1 MWCKIK
7 KVVTLSLFF
16 IVVIIGILYISNK
29 ATYTSLKKE
38 VMDEISLTNLVKVS
52 FRRYSDDK
60 GTIIKDERRI
70 EQMLA
75 ELSDIEL
82 KKVRNISADREYE
95 VRIYLKDKNLGFE
108 VTEDL
113 NYMVIFKESGHQL
126 YKVLDGKNHLKM
138 IEALDYR

>member
-1 MWCKIK
+1 
-7 KVVTLSLFF
+7 
-16 IVVIIGILYISNK
+16 
-29 ATYTSLKKE
+29 
-38 VMDEISLTNLVKVS
+38 
-52 FRRYSDDK
+52 
-60 GTIIKDERRI
+60 
-70 EQMLA
+70 MLA